1 MKPGQGARRAP
12 GMRFNAERAGVRL
25 LLARCRLV
33 LELSTAIC
41 LAERSPGQAVPV
53 AARMPRISSCM
64 LRLEWNHRRGFVRP
78 DECIE
83 LPRQQR
89 PENWLF
95 GFKGPNWPVRV
106 QLLKTVQSKPVGQVQ
121 QYVVGLIFR
130 RHSTVST
137 ARIVAVIG
145 VGGGEIAILQPQA

>member
-1 MKPGQGARRAP
+1 
-12 GMRFNAERAGVRL
+12 
-25 LLARCRLV
+25 
-33 LELSTAIC
+33 
-41 LAERSPGQAVPV
+41 
-53 AARMPRISSCM
+53 MPRISSCM

-83 LPRQQR
+83 LLRVQR